1 MRTTA
6 TTATAAIKDAPSSSA
21 KVAPPAKPVAQPGPH
36 NVGACRETRQ
46 GCVAA
51 HPLPNHRR
59 AKRPPCASDR
69 TDALNASFIAFK
81 QETDYD
87 EAAMTLAFDTLK
99 AVKALRNAGFDEA
112 QAEAVVETVGDAMVG
127 NVASKTDLQ
136 QTEAR
141 LLTETA
147 DLRSEFKT
155 EISALKAD
163 LYKQLWLMGVG
174 IVAVTVTLVKL
185 I

>member
-1 MRTTA
+1 
-6 TTATAAIKDAPSSSA
+6 
-21 KVAPPAKPVAQPGPH
+21 
-36 NVGACRETRQ
+36 
-46 GCVAA
+46 
-51 HPLPNHRR
+51 
-59 AKRPPCASDR
+59 
-69 TDALNASFIAFK
+69 
-81 QETDYD
+81 
-87 EAAMTLAFDTLK
+87 MTLAFDTLK

-127 NVASKTDLQ
+127 NVASKSDLQ

-147 DLRSEFKT
+147 DLRSELKT

-163 LYKQLWLMGVG
+163 LYKQTLAHGVG
-174 IVAVTVTLVKL
+174 IVAVTVTPRQTDLRSFMPVFAAESE